1 MHLWIIL
8 KKTYIPIY
16 QRALINLSQIYW
28 LHTFHGLVM
37 RKISCN
43 FKMNSTQTTNP
54 LNWNTRYQKQALH
67 CQILKYTKRVK
78 FYTKTYRKN
87 PDRQTFLHNNPE
99 HPKSL
104 NTSILHSQTLRIKR
118 ICSKT
123 TDFEY
128 YLLELKERLV
138 NQGSNKK
145 SIDQESSKVKTMH
158 RNELV
163 KEKTHDKKT
172 QNKTPLVLTYNRIS
186 QNCSKALEYT

>member
-1 MHLWIIL
+1 M
-8 KKTYIPIY
+8 
-16 QRALINLSQIYW
+16 
-28 LHTFHGLVM
+28 
-37 RKISCN
+37 
-43 FKMNSTQTTNP
+43 
-54 LNWNTRYQKQALH
+54 
-67 CQILKYTKRVK
+67 
-78 FYTKTYRKN
+78 
-87 PDRQTFLHNNPE
+87 
-99 HPKSL
+99 
-104 NTSILHSQTLRIKR
+104 NTSILHSQALRIKR

-128 YLLELKERLV
+128 YLQELKERLV

-172 QNKTPLVLTYNRIS
+172 QNKTPVVLTYNRIS